1 MKVDKLAEVG
11 AKRPQAEQPSS
22 LSKQAPPE
30 TNKAKFEPWWPK
42 QAAVVPNTGKG
53 NRLWRS
59 LAGALTKRRLTSK
72 ERTGK
77 SAFVHAYMQK
87 FTKEFEN
94 MWVNQGK
101 VNSTGEK
108 TSETWEEYL
117 ELDEQAWICD
127 LTAGEDAE

>member
-1 MKVDKLAEVG
+1 M
-11 AKRPQAEQPSS
+11 
-22 LSKQAPPE
+22 
-30 TNKAKFEPWWPK
+30 
-42 QAAVVPNTGKG
+42 VPNTGKG

-59 LAGALTKRRLTSK
+59 LAGALAKRRLTSK
-72 ERTGK
+72 ERIGK
-77 SAFVHAYMQK
+77 FAFVHAYMQK

-94 MWVNQGK
+94 MRINQGK

-108 TSETWEEYL
+108 ISETWEEYL